1 MTSGSSHERWE
12 DALGAG
18 DHVPTVLV
26 ADDEPV
32 IQALVRVTLGRDERF
47 QLLLARDGR
56 EALAMARERMPD
68 VLMLDIHMPYVTGY
82 DVCAQLRAD
91 PTFDD
96 MVIIMLT
103 AMGQASDVESG
114 YEVGANEYFVKPF
127 EPHELLAKVQEA
139 LGLKD
144 AA

>member
-1 MTSGSSHERWE
+1 M
-12 DALGAG
+12 
-18 DHVPTVLV
+18 
-26 ADDEPV
+26 
-32 IQALVRVTLGRDERF
+32 RVTLGRDERF

-68 VLMLDIHMPYVTGY
+68 VLMLDIQMPYVTGY

-103 AMGQASDVESG
+103 AMGQASDVERG
-114 YEVGANEYFVKPF
+114 YEVGANEYFVKSF